1 MDQAAACK
9 NLSQRERS
17 AFMRSHM
24 LPLIA
29 LAALVALLGCGGG
42 QDYSEA
48 VEVNT
53 QFVDAMES
61 YIEGLDK
68 ADNAGDV
75 ADAMD
80 VYAKK
85 MEELAPQMRAI
96 AEKHPEWKDM
106 GKVPEELKPIQ
117 ERVKQLAAQIPT
129 TFMKTMKYMA
139 DDKVRDAQKRL
150 QESMAKL
157 Q

>member
-1 MDQAAACK
+1 
-9 NLSQRERS
+9 
-17 AFMRSHM
+17 MRYNV
-24 LPLIA
+24 LTFIA
-29 LAALVALLGCGGG
+29 LAALLALLGCGGG
-42 QDYSEA
+42 RDNSEA

-53 QFVDAMES
+53 RFVDAMES

-68 ADNAGDV
+68 AESAGDV
-75 ADAMD
+75 ADAID
-80 VYAKK
+80 AYAKK
-85 MEELAPQMRAI
+85 MEELAPQMKAI

-106 GKVPEELKPIQ
+106 GKVPEELKPVQ
-117 ERVKQLAAQIPT
+117 ERVKQLAAQIPN

-139 DDKVRDAQKRL
+139 DDQVRDAQKRL